1 MILLLLMRFLHI
13 VLGVFWAG
21 TMIFTA
27 VLLLPSIRD
36 AGPDG
41 AKVALALAK
50 RHFMEIMPIVAL
62 VTILSGLWLYWK
74 VSGGFQPAFMHSATG
89 TTLGLGA
96 AAAIAAF
103 AIGLTVVR
111 PSMVRAAALG
121 QSATQAP
128 PAERDAKL
136 AQAQALRLRAAA
148 AGRYVALLLALA
160 VTAMALAR
168 YL

>member
-1 MILLLLMRFLHI
+1 MTLLLLMRFLHI

-21 TMIFTA
+21 TMVFTA
-27 VLLLPSIRD
+27 LFLLPSIRD

-41 AKVALALAK
+41 AKVGLALAK
-50 RHFMEIMPIVAL
+50 RRFMEIMPIVAL
-62 VTILSGLWLYWK
+62 VTILSGLWLYWR

-96 AAAIAAF
+96 ASAIVAF
-103 AIGLTVVR
+103 VIGVTVVR
-111 PSMVRAAALG
+111 PSMIRAAALG
-121 QSATQAP
+121 QSVAQAA
-128 PAERDAKL
+128 PADRDALL
-136 AQAQALRLRAAA
+136 AQAQALRLRAGA
-148 AGRYVALLLALA
+148 AGRLVALFLALT